1 MGLGPGTSS
10 DGRMTSA
17 SDHAKSRRDATSI
30 FESALSAADPG
41 RCVARFVS
49 SEDAHVRLGDERL
62 ALANIS
68 KIVVVG
74 AGKATPAMAVSLEE
88 ILGDRISVGTI
99 NTKYGHAL
107 PLSHIET
114 VECGHP
120 IPDAAGV
127 RGTERM
133 RQYLAHLDEAALVI
147 ALFSGGGSALLPA
160 PVDGVSLEEKQD
172 TTQALLD
179 CGATIDE
186 LNALRKHLST
196 IKGGRMSHLAYPA
209 TVHSLVLSDVIGDQ
223 LETIA
228 SGPTHPDSTT
238 FADCMEIARRYKI
251 YDQLPASVRQH
262 LESGGSGATAETPGP
277 DDECFTRTCTKVIGN
292 NSLAIEAAKETA
304 YQLGYRTLVLS
315 TRLQGEAREVATML
329 AAVAQEISAAN
340 QPVSPPACLISGG
353 ETTVTIR
360 GDGKGG
366 RNQELALAAAVALN
380 GWHGITLLS
389 GGTDGTDG
397 PTDAAGAIVDG
408 STVERA
414 RELSLEAQPFL
425 DRNDSY
431 HFFSE
436 LGDLVITGPT
446 NTNVM
451 DLQILLV
458 S

>member
-1 MGLGPGTSS
+1 MTTSLENP
-10 DGRMTSA
+10 
-17 SDHAKSRRDATSI
+17 KSRHDATTI
-30 FESALSAADPG
+30 FESALAAADPG
-41 RCVARFVS
+41 RCVARVVS
-49 SEDAHVRLGDERL
+49 CEDAHIRLGDERL
-62 ALANIS
+62 ALAQIS
-68 KIVVVG
+68 KIVAVG

-88 ILGDRISVGTI
+88 ILGDRISQGTI

-107 PLSHIET
+107 ALRHIET

-133 RQYLAHLDEAALVI
+133 RQYLSQLDEAALVI

-160 PVDGVSLEEKQD
+160 PVDGVTLEEKQD

-196 IKGGRMSHLAYPA
+196 IKGGRMSDLAYPA
-209 TVHSLVLSDVIGDQ
+209 TVHCLVLSDVIGDQ

-238 FADCMEIARRYKI
+238 FADCMEIVRRYDI
-251 YDQLPASVRQH
+251 YDKLPSSVRGH
-262 LESGGSGATAETPGP
+262 LESGVGGAIAETPGP
-277 DDECFTRTCTKVIGN
+277 NDECFARTSTKVIGN
-292 NSLAIEAAKETA
+292 NSLAIEAARETA

-329 AAVAQEISAAN
+329 AAVAQEISVAN
-340 QPVSPPACLISGG
+340 QPVCAPACVISGG

-366 RNQELALAAAVALN
+366 RNQELALAAAVALK
-380 GWHGITLLS
+380 GWIGVTLLS

-408 STVERA
+408 STLERA
-414 RELSLEAQPFL
+414 RGRGLEAQPFL

-431 HFFSE
+431 HFFRE

-458 S
+458 N